1 MSHYEDLGTL
11 EDRAAQAR
19 ADAAAHPDPQ
29 MESSGQSRMAYRL
42 AVTSPGTLMHVADLG
57 WYHWDGTRW
66 AEDRGGKRTRQ
77 AVNTML
83 REAWRDAYDD
93 KELMKDVQKSQ
104 SSSAKSGIITEAAA
118 LPEFAVDIEE
128 LDADPY
134 LLNVA
139 NGTLDL
145 RTMQLR
151 PHDPADRCTK
161 ITAGAWRE
169 DTTGPR
175 WDKFLAETIP
185 HEETRA
191 FLARYVGQA
200 LVGEVTEHKLAILT
214 GTGGNGKGVWYG
226 AVDFAL
232 GDYAITPQPDML
244 LARRSDSAFDGSV
257 ELRGARWAVFSE
269 VDPGR
274 ALAPATLKRLTG
286 GDRITGRQLYRN
298 NISFTPSHTLAMV
311 ANHLPEVPDMSRG
324 MWRRLLV
331 VPFDQEVP
339 ESQMDEQLPG
349 KLQAEADAVLSWA
362 VRGLMDYQQRGRH
375 LDPPQD
381 VQAATA
387 GYREESDQLSKFLEE
402 ATVERA
408 GATVTTT
415 ALWSKY
421 GDWAAQL
428 GEAPQLTG
436 RNKFAEALVDRMGW
450 KKNSRGHWVG
460 HELAQAGDGW

>member
-1 MSHYEDLGTL
+1 MGQYDDLGTIEERKAKAL
-11 EDRAAQAR
+11 EEAR
-19 ADAAAHPDPQ
+19 AHPDPQ
-29 MESSGQSRMAYRL
+29 AKSSGHTRMAYRMAATVAGQL
-42 AVTSPGTLMHVADLG
+42 IHVADLG
-57 WYHWDGTRW
+57 WFYWTGKRW
-66 AEDRGGKRTRQ
+66 AEDRGTKHTKR
-77 AVNTML
+77 ALNAML
-83 REAWRDAYDD
+83 LEAWDEAFEDEQLR
-93 KELMKDVQKSQ
+93 KDVKLAQ
-104 SSSAKSGIITEAAA
+104 SAAAKNGIIAEAAA
-118 LPEFAVDIEE
+118 LPEFSVDLDE

-134 LLNVA
+134 LINVA

-145 RTMQLR
+145 RTMTLR
-151 PHDPADRCTK
+151 AHDPADRCTK
-161 ITAGAWRE
+161 ITAGAWRA
-169 DTTGPR
+169 DTTGPT
-175 WDKFLAETIP
+175 WQKFIREVLPDETV
-185 HEETRA
+185 RA

-244 LARRSDSAFDGSV
+244 LSRRSDSAFDGSV

-311 ANHLPEVPDMSRG
+311 ANHLPTVPDMSRG

-331 VPFDQEVP
+331 VPFDTEVP
-339 ESQMDEQLPG
+339 EERMDEQLLF

-362 VRGLMDYQQRGRH
+362 VAGWVDYRERGMR
-375 LDPPQD
+375 LDPPQE
-381 VQAATA
+381 VQAATM
-387 GYREESDQLSKFLEE
+387 GYRQESDQLSKFVEE
-402 ATVERA
+402 QTIEVP
-408 GATVTTT
+408 GMTVTTT
-415 ALWSKY
+415 ALWTRFQA
-421 GDWAAQL
+421 WASEL

-436 RNKFAEALVDRMGW
+436 RTKFAEALVERMGW
-450 KKNSRGHWVG
+450 KKNTRGHWIG
-460 HELAQAGDGW
+460 RDLATK